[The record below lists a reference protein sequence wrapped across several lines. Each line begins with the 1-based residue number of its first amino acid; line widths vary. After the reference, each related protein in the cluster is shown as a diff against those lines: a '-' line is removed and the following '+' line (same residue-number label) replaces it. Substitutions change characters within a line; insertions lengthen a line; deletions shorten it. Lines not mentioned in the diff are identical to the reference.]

1 MTTTSSARAY
11 AQTERVRFQTQ
22 TRAETGPFRNYG
34 EPHGSWIITL
44 ANAEDA
50 SNFSEGVRIIAFLD
64 RAYYATVWVDGI
76 EQGSAE
82 LYDPAVAKA
91 MRRSDASNRAAALTE
106 ELREEINAHDDL
118 LTPAEWTL
126 AEALFRVACER
137 MPGAS
142 DKVIRGEVEII
153 WTALGEMNP
162 EREECAERLGS
173 DGNDQPLTPDEI
185 AHEARF
191 GGPS

>member
-1 MTTTSSARAY
+1 MTSTSETRA
-11 AQTERVRFQTQ
+11 QRSSQRVTFQVQ
-22 TRAETGPFRNYG
+22 TRAEIGPFRNYG
-34 EPHGSWIITL
+34 EPCGSYLITL

-50 SNFSEGVRIIAFLD
+50 QNFSEGVRIIVHLDGAF
-64 RAYYATVWVDGI
+64 YAIVWVDGI

-82 LYDPAVAKA
+82 LYDPAVAKS

-106 ELREEINAHDDL
+106 ELREEIGARDDL

-137 MPGAS
+137 MPQAS

-153 WTALGEMNP
+153 WTVLGEMNP
-162 EREECAERLGS
+162 ERAECAERLAS
-173 DGNDQPLTPDEI
+173 LTRRPLGADVDVKPGT
-185 AHEARF
+185 
-191 GGPS
+191 